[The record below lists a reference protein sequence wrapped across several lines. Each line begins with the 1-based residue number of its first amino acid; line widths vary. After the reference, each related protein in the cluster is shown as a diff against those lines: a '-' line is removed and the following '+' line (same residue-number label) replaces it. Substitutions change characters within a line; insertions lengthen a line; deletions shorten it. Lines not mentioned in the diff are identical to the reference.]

1 MRFCWNTWWT
11 SIKVVVTDM
20 SEEKSVKKRLDIW
33 LTEKGLASSRT
44 HAQEV
49 IEAGQVFLNSPQ
61 ARKILKKPSL
71 SMSSEEADLLI
82 VEDGAATRFVSRGGL
97 KLEGALAHVGLNVT
111 GLQALDVGISTGG
124 FTDCLLQN
132 QVTSVLGVDV
142 GHGQVHKSLAGHPR
156 LKVFEGVNARQL
168 SQESLVRNA
177 MPSGGFDLIVM
188 DVSFISISLI
198 IPELPLF
205 LKSGGHLLSL
215 VKPQF
220 EVGIDGLSKG
230 GIVKDISKFAEVE
243 TKIKASCVAAGF
255 KVLDY
260 FSSPILG
267 KDGNSEFF
275 IYAQKI

>member
-1 MRFCWNTWWT
+1 
-11 SIKVVVTDM
+11 M